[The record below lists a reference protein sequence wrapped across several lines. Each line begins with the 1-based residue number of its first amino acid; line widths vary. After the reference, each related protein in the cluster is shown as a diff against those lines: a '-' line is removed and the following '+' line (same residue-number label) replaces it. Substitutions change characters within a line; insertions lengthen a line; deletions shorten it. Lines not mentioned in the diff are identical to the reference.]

1 MERERACASVRKVAS
16 AFAPQR
22 GRVPARLQAL
32 ERLQESLGMRLRVAL
47 RLGMRRPCPRFC
59 GVSVFDSSLSF
70 LTGSVA
76 VSGTRSKPSGWVND
90 FATCRKRLVQTYAC
104 SGRLLR

>member
-1 MERERACASVRKVAS
+1 MRRCSEDDKHVFATRQLRLRPPGGGAQFGEAAAPMRERAGASVREVAS

-22 GRVPARLQAL
+22 GRAPARLQL
-32 ERLQESLGMRLRVAL
+32 LGLRESLGTRLRVAL

-70 LTGSVA
+70 
-76 VSGTRSKPSGWVND
+76 
-90 FATCRKRLVQTYAC
+90 
-104 SGRLLR
+104 